1 MTNQT
6 PDSTQPDHPVPE
18 QSAPEP
24 AEAAPPPV
32 AQVPPPPGP
41 PGGPAI
47 ATTAPIV
54 PASGRTSP
62 LVWVVSLA
70 LAALVGALLFVG
82 GYLAAGATGASSC
95 SAPSEAFT
103 SFCEAYSKLKDQFV
117 DDLNDSDLADGA
129 IKGMFEYGVQDPFSG
144 YMSPEDYQR
153 ALGDLSGEFSGIG
166 AEMGVKNLDD
176 PANLDACQTFT
187 DTCVLVVVAPIQGSP
202 ADEAGLQPGDQI
214 LAVDDTSVQGM
225 TLSEVVQTVRG
236 DEGTDV
242 TLTIKR
248 GDQTFDETI
257 TRAKIQ
263 EREVESKMLTDTV
276 GYVSLHQFSTTAAD
290 QFHEALAALQDEGA
304 TAFVVDLRNNP
315 GGYIDTA
322 NRIASEFIGS
332 GLTFIQESSGNEVK
346 RWEATGDGLA
356 TDPEIP
362 VVVLVNGGSASASE
376 IVSAALQERGR
387 ATIVGQ
393 PTYGKNTVQLWG
405 DLDNGGGVRITIS
418 RWFTP
423 DHNSVAPDGVQPDV
437 TVEVP
442 DGTPPEQDLFVDKA
456 LEILTKT
463 SVGTDTSGSPQPA
476 ASSGAGTSSLV
487 PLLSPFS
494 WNPGGLVVDAG

>member
-6 PDSTQPDHPVPE
+6 PDPRVPE
-18 QSAPEP
+18 QPATEHVTEEP
-24 AEAAPPPV
+24 SSGSPQPMT
-32 AQVPPPPGP
+32 P
-41 PGGPAI
+41 PGGA
-47 ATTAPIV
+47 AVTTAAPIA
-54 PASGRTSP
+54 PGSGRTSP

-70 LAALVGALLFVG
+70 LAAMVGALLFVG
-82 GYLAAGATGASSC
+82 GYLAAGATGAGSC

-103 SFCEAYSKLKDQFV
+103 SFCQAYSKLKDQFV
-117 DDLNDSDLADGA
+117 DDLNDSDLANGA

-144 YMSPEDYQR
+144 YMSPEDFQR
-153 ALGDLSGEFSGIG
+153 ALGDLSGEFTGIG

-176 PANLDACQTFT
+176 PADLAACQEFS

-202 ADEAGLQPGDQI
+202 ADEAGIQPGDQV
-214 LAVDDTSVQGM
+214 LSVDGESVQGM
-225 TLSEVVQTVRG
+225 SLSEVVETVRG
-236 DEGTDV
+236 EEGTDV

-248 GDQTFDETI
+248 GDETFDQSI

-263 EREVESKMLTDTV
+263 EREVDYEMLNATV
-276 GYVSLHQFSTTAAD
+276 GYVALHKFSTTAAD
-290 QFHEALAALQDEGA
+290 QFHEALASLQDDGA
-304 TAFVVDLRNNP
+304 TSFVFDLRNNP

-322 NRIASEFIGS
+322 NRIASEFIES
-332 GLTFIQESSGNEVK
+332 GLTFIQESSGDELK

-356 TDPEIP
+356 TDPAIP

-442 DGTPPEQDLFVDKA
+442 DGTPPEEDLFVEKA
-456 LEILTKT
+456 LDLLSTT
-463 SVGTDTSGSPQPA
+463 SVGTSPA
-476 ASSGAGTSSLV
+476 ASPVANPRSEGSTSGLV

-494 WNPGGLVVDAG
+494 WNPGGQTVATG